1 MNSQGFIAMQK
12 TCNNHSTISLL
23 HHVIGREATRCLTA
37 SNAFGGRSILVPK
50 KEVGRG
56 DKAFAALAEVI
67 GTNETRRLCKHFGG
81 EVIYIPRRMKEIL
94 HERNLRI
101 VAAFNSG
108 VTVSQLTAQFN
119 LSDRRIWQILKQT
132 DTTANPTH

>member
-1 MNSQGFIAMQK
+1 MRK

-23 HHVIGREATRCLTA
+23 HNVIGREATLLLTA
-37 SNAFGGRSILVPK
+37 SSAFGGRSFLVPK

-67 GTNETRRLCKHFGG
+67 GTNEARRLCKHFGG
-81 EVIYIPRRMKEIL
+81 EAIYIPQRMNEIL

-101 VAAFNSG
+101 VAAYNSG
-108 VTVSQLTAQFN
+108 VLVSQLTAQFN
-119 LSDRRIWQILKQT
+119 LSDRRIWQILKQA
-132 DTTANPTH
+132 DTTAKPSH

>member
-12 TCNNHSTISLL
+12 ICNKHSIISLL
-23 HHVIGREATRCLTA
+23 HNVIGRAATHRLTA
-37 SNAFGGRSILVPK
+37 SGAFGGRSILIPK

-67 GTNETRRLCKHFGG
+67 GMNEARRLCKYFGG
-81 EVIYIPRRMKEIL
+81 ESIYIPRRMKEIL

-101 VAAFNSG
+101 VTAFNCG

-132 DTTANPTH
+132 DTTATPNH